1 VTRRKLVV
9 WIAFG
14 VVLVAALVVGSGVFS
29 SGTETAAQRAT
40 AIGSDLKCP
49 SCDDLSVA
57 DSSAPTAVTA
67 RAEIRKMIAEGL
79 TNQQIEAALVARYG
93 TAIELLPP
101 ASGWG
106 LLIWLLPAGGGAIA
120 LLALGVALER
130 RRGAVTVAGSGGA
143 EDMPSG
149 PGEVAHSPG
158 SGGAGRRRSRRARTG
173 SRGGPVTTR
182 GTLAEQA
189 TFLRASL
196 ADAEAEHEA
205 GDLSDGD
212 YQALV
217 ARDTRRLEA
226 VEAQLAVAAAGVG
239 TTVASAVGAAA
250 SAVTDPATADP
261 AVTEPAG
268 TGVPDTAEPDKD
280 AVPARPSRRP
290 RTRRQKVLVGGAS
303 LSFAG
308 AIVLAVVLGSGTRLP
323 GDTLSGNIVLSKQQT
338 ITRLLAQAATAENEG
353 KVSQAIEAY
362 QAVLAQSPKNEQA
375 LAQLG
380 WIEFEAGSS
389 ASQAS
394 LVKSGRSM
402 VAEAVSLNPGDYAAH
417 LYLGTILYL
426 ENHEA
431 TAAVVQYAQ
440 FLADDPPTTVV
451 DQAASTIRR
460 VYQAAGTPLPA
471 SVPRS

>member
-1 VTRRKLVV
+1 MTRRKLAV
-9 WIAFG
+9 WTAFG
-14 VVLVAALVVGSGVFS
+14 AVLVAALVIGSGVFS
-29 SGTETAAQRAT
+29 PGKETAAQRAA
-40 AIGSDLKCP
+40 AIGSVLKCP
-49 SCDDLSVA
+49 SCEDLSVA

-106 LLIWLLPAGGGAIA
+106 LLIWLVPAGSGAIA
-120 LLALGVALER
+120 LLALGVMLER
-130 RRGAVTVAGSGGA
+130 RRGAVTVAGPGGA
-143 EDMPSG
+143 EDVPPG
-149 PGEVAHSPG
+149 PGGAARSPG
-158 SGGAGRRRSRRARTG
+158 VASAPRRRSLRARSGARG
-173 SRGGPVTTR
+173 SPVTPR

-226 VEAQLAVAAAGVG
+226 VEARLAADDTVLDSAAADEPVLDP
-239 TTVASAVGAAA
+239 AAVGEPD
-250 SAVTDPATADP
+250 SA
-261 AVTEPAG
+261 G
-268 TGVPDTAEPDKD
+268 PDTA

-303 LSFAG
+303 LSFGG

-353 KVSQAIEAY
+353 KVSQAVQVY
-362 QAVLAQSPKNEQA
+362 QAVLARSPKNEQA

-389 ASQAS
+389 ANQAS

-402 VAEAVSLNPGDYAAH
+402 VTEAVSLNPGDYAAH

-431 TAAVVQYAQ
+431 AAAVAQYAQ

-451 DQAASTIRR
+451 DQAASTIRQ
-460 VYQAAGTPLPA
+460 VYQAAGAPLPA